1 MNHRRTLSV
10 LLGVLFAA
18 SSAAAQTLFPFNH
31 ARNVNP
37 DVQAQDHF
45 QSTSDRREVGPGAS
59 V

>member
-18 SSAAAQTLFPFNH
+18 SAAAAQTLLPFNH

-37 DVQAQDHF
+37 DVQGGWTPQL
-45 QSTSDRREVGPGAS
+45 SRMPSP
-59 V
+59 